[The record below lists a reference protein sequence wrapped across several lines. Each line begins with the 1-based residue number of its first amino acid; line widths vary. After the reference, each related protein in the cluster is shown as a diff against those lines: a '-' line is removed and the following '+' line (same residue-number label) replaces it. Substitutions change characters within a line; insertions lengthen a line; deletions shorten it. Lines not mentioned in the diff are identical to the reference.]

1 MDVFVQ
7 SAFGHGN
14 PFFLGKLKG
23 IFGLEGKMLCSWIR
37 R

>member
-14 PFFLGKLKG
+14 PFFFCSPCTWQKIDIYFRKL
-23 IFGLEGKMLCSWIR
+23 
-37 R
+37 

>member
-14 PFFLGKLKG
+14 PFFSGK
-23 IFGLEGKMLCSWIR
+23 IEGDF
-37 R
+37 